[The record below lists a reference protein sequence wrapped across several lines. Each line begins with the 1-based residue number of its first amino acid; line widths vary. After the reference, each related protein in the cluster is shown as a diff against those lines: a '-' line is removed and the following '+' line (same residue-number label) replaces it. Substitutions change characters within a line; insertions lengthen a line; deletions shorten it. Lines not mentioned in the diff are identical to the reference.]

1 MDFETTAWGCNAGL
15 KSARDALEPLAK
27 KHGMSHADIWTLAGA
42 TAIEAM
48 GGPVV
53 PWRKGRTDSEKPTT
67 VPDGRLPNADNG
79 SRKKDVDHIRKIL
92 GRQGFNDREMVALC
106 GAHAVGRCHTNA
118 SGYSGPWTF
127 GENTFSNEYFRLL
140 LEEKWTKKKWS
151 GPMQFEDK
159 TGAIMMLP
167 ADIALLEDAEFSKWV
182 KAYAADE
189 ELFFKDFAAAF
200 SKMMENGVK
209 F

>member
-1 MDFETTAWGCNAGL
+1 
-15 KSARDALEPLAK
+15 
-27 KHGMSHADIWTLAGA
+27 
-42 TAIEAM
+42 
-48 GGPVV
+48 
-53 PWRKGRTDSEKPTT
+53 
-67 VPDGRLPNADNG
+67 
-79 SRKKDVDHIRKIL
+79 
-92 GRQGFNDREMVALC
+92 
-106 GAHAVGRCHTNA
+106 
-118 SGYSGPWTF
+118 
-127 GENTFSNEYFRLL
+127 
-140 LEEKWTKKKWS
+140 
-151 GPMQFEDK
+151 MQFEDK